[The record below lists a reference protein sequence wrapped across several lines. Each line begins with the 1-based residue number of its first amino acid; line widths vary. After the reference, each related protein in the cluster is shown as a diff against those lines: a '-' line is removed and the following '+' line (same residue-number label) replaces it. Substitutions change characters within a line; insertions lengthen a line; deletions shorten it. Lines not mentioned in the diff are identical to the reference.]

1 MEAQPKQAKAVMQS
15 GGVKM
20 TPVFYT
26 GSQKLLATK
35 ELSMIAKTGQRI
47 TTRVTDHAHGKLQ
60 AAADLVGVTLNQF
73 VVQAALEKAEKV
85 IESESTITLTRWE
98 SMRLLELIENPPPRN
113 AKFLQAQA
121 RYEKLKSDT
130 NILPQ

>member
-1 MEAQPKQAKAVMQS
+1 
-15 GGVKM
+15 
-20 TPVFYT
+20 
-26 GSQKLLATK
+26 
-35 ELSMIAKTGQRI
+35 MIAKTGQRI
-47 TTRVTDHAHGKLQ
+47 TTRVTDHVHGKLQ

-85 IESESTITLTRWE
+85 IESESTFTLTRWE

-130 NILPQ
+130 NILPSMTGTIGRTK